1 MSFQE
6 RCLHETAYF
15 HSVQQ
20 LGELPPTELWHCPD
34 CKSTVS
40 AETLG
45 KNARLSDGTWRRSG
59 SMTPLSA
66 GEYRG
71 FLRA

>member
-1 MSFQE
+1 MSLQE
-6 RCLHETAYF
+6 RCPHETAYF

-20 LGELPPTELWHCPD
+20 LGELPPTELWHCPT

-45 KNARLSDGTWRRSG
+45 KNAGLSDGALGSD
-59 SMTPLSA
+59 SMTPASV
-66 GEYRG
+66 GEYSG